1 MIPFHHMVSLVKG
14 EGRMSGTSAAD
25 PAEMVKTVGQ
35 KWWLLTLFGV
45 VTLAFGVVLTFKPSN
60 SVHAIAVIIGIW
72 LLILGVV
79 RLIQAIGA
87 TGERMPLVAVG
98 LLAILIA
105 ILLLHHTTTT
115 VAVLGFIVGIF
126 WTIGGVAELVHGF
139 NANEGRVSWP
149 MVLLGVVATIV
160 GILCLVYPSL
170 SLSIICVI
178 VGLGLIVYGLVEIL
192 AGFEVRRLRKV

>member
-1 MIPFHHMVSLVKG
+1 MSNISTADSTASVK
-14 EGRMSGTSAAD
+14 AL
-25 PAEMVKTVGQ
+25 GQ
-35 KWWLLTLFGV
+35 RWWLLAVFGV
-45 VTLAFGVVLTFKPSN
+45 ITIAFGVLLTFKPGK
-60 SVHAIAVIIGIW
+60 SVHTIAVIIGIW

-87 TGERMPLVAVG
+87 SGERTGFVIVG
-98 LLAILIA
+98 LLAIVIA

-126 WTIGGVAELVHGF
+126 WTIGGVSELFHGF
-139 NANEGRVSWP
+139 SANDGAVSWP
-149 MVLLGVVATIV
+149 IVIMGLIGTII

-178 VGLGLIVYGLVEIL
+178 VGLGMIVYGIVVVL
-192 AGFEVRRLRKV
+192 ASLQVRQGKDS